1 MITPMDIHNRE
12 FKKGFRGYAE
22 EDVDAF
28 MTQIASDY
36 EVVFRD
42 NREMKE
48 AIEQLREKLT
58 QYEQM
63 ESTMNNTLVL
73 AQETAE
79 NVRASARKEAELI
92 VQTAELQKNNMLQE
106 TLRSLRDGQEK
117 YEMIRNDV
125 AVFRAKMESL
135 LKSHQQLLDQT
146 ELPACRVDAIGAAIK
161 TSPFELAEDE
171 VAFET
176 TEKSTPIEIEEV
188 IAAEAVDAN
197 ELNER

>member
-12 FKKGFRGYAE
+12 FKKGFRGYSE

-28 MTQIASDY
+28 MTQVANDY

-79 NVRASARKEAELI
+79 NVKLAARKEAELI
-92 VQTAELQKNNMLQE
+92 IQSAEQQKNNMLQE
-106 TLRSLRDGQEK
+106 TVRSLRDGQEK
-117 YEMIRNDV
+117 YELIRNDV

-135 LKSHQQLLDQT
+135 LKSQQQLLDQT
-146 ELPACRVDAIGAAIK
+146 ELAPCRVDAVGAAIK
-161 TSPFELAEDE
+161 TGAAFNSPHIAQ
-171 VAFET
+171 
-176 TEKSTPIEIEEV
+176 EK
-188 IAAEAVDAN
+188 N
-197 ELNER
+197 LLK